1 MKNYFKK
8 NKVSI
13 IVTSAA
19 LVSAAASAAYAL
31 WQKSRAEEKVL
42 KAKAD
47 TIWRLRRVREQQ
59 TFSPPVKSDF
69 DRMNGKS
76 CSGIAYQIDIH
87 TYSDSD
93 FGNYSRECAILILNG
108 LTAENLA
115 ESKVVLSTPEIT
127 VNINRYATDKV
138 RTSVIG
144 GRRCLV
150 IDLDDPR
157 ITVNGV
163 NVSI

>member
-1 MKNYFKK
+1 MKSFFKK

-19 LVSAAASAAYAL
+19 LLSAAASTVYAI
-31 WQKSRAEEKVL
+31 WQKRHTEEKVL
-42 KAKAD
+42 KAEAD

-108 LTAENLA
+108 LAENIK
-115 ESKVVLSTPEIT
+115 EGETLSEYFK
-127 VNINRYATDKV
+127 RKEQED
-138 RTSVIG
+138 
-144 GRRCLV
+144 
-150 IDLDDPR
+150 
-157 ITVNGV
+157 
-163 NVSI
+163 